1 MLYLLLKF
9 PVTKTLRLKG
19 KKVNLKKLKP
29 ENIQPRGEE
38 GWSSDQRAASWQ
50 QGYGVESS
58 CGCCVF
64 SCMSS
69 LPSVQVS
76 GWCNMSRL
84 FFSLLLIH
92 CWDGLQ
98 QPSSPV
104 RNEERWKVETKQ
116 LRDNIT
122 LNCLIGAQYAVN
134 SVFLSD

>member
-1 MLYLLLKF
+1 M
-9 PVTKTLRLKG
+9 
-19 KKVNLKKLKP
+19 KP

-38 GWSSDQRAASWQ
+38 GWSSDQWAASWQ
-50 QGYGVESS
+50 HGDGIESS

-69 LPSVQVS
+69 LLSVRVS

-98 QPSSPV
+98 Q
-104 RNEERWKVETKQ
+104 WKVETEQ

-122 LNCLIGAQYAVN
+122 LNCLIGVQYAVN
-134 SVFLSD
+134 SVFYLIDINHQSGLLASVCNNKFN